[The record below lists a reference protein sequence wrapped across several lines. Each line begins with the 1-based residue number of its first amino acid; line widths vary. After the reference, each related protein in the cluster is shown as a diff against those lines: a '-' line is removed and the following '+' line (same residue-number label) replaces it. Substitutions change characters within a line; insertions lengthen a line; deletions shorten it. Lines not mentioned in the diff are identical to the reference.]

1 MKPITNVSP
10 LRVPPFLSH
19 HLQTSNSKMGDRA
32 YATSGSAQNPL
43 PAPPGRTVNG
53 AATNGSAAPKPVPAV
68 PPRVVPP
75 YQYRPKPYPP
85 SRSRYRSRRN
95 WCCTCCL
102 WFTLLLIGLVF
113 LAAIAAGVLYVL
125 YHPRK
130 PTFNVTSLRLINLNV
145 SSSSDLLSARL
156 NFTVTARNPNQK
168 ISFSY
173 GDVSISTFSG
183 SVDLADGSIP
193 AFMLDPNNVS
203 IIPVSLSS
211 SGRSIDPSEATDLMK
226 KKTYPLE
233 IELDTKAGVK
243 IGKLR
248 SFKIAI
254 RVSCTGISVGVA
266 KVVSMAPSPSPKSP
280 PPPPPSIDA
289 KCKPK
294 IKILSWTF

>member
-1 MKPITNVSP
+1 
-10 LRVPPFLSH
+10 
-19 HLQTSNSKMGDRA
+19 MGDRA
-32 YATSGSAQNPL
+32 YATTGNAQNPL
-43 PAPPGRTVNG
+43 PVPPGRTLNG
-53 AATNGSAAPKPVPAV
+53 ATTNGTTPKPVPAV
-68 PPRVVPP
+68 PPRAVPP

-85 SRSRYRSRRN
+85 PRSRYTSRRN
-95 WCCTCCL
+95 WCCRCCL
-102 WFTLLLIGLVF
+102 WLTLILIGLVF

-125 YHPRK
+125 YHPQK
-130 PTFNVTSLRLINLNV
+130 PTFNVTSLRLIDLNV

-173 GDVSISTFSG
+173 GDVSISAFSN

-193 AFMLDPNNVS
+193 AFLLDPNNVT

-211 SGRSIDPSEATDLMK
+211 SGRSVDPSEASDLMK
-226 KKTYPLE
+226 KKSYPLE

-243 IGKLR
+243 IGRLR

-254 RVSCTGISVGVA
+254 RVSCTGISA
-266 KVVSMAPSPSPKSP
+266 KESKVVSMAPSPSPRVP

>member
-1 MKPITNVSP
+1 
-10 LRVPPFLSH
+10 
-19 HLQTSNSKMGDRA
+19 MGDRA

-53 AATNGSAAPKPVPAV
+53 AATNGTAAPKPVPSV
-68 PPRVVPP
+68 PPRVPAVPP
-75 YQYRPKPYPP
+75 YQYRPKPYPPP

-130 PTFNVTSLRLINLNV
+130 PTFNVTSLRLTSLNV

-156 NFTVTARNPNQK
+156 SFTVTARNPNQK
-168 ISFSY
+168 IFFSY
-173 GDVSISTFSG
+173 GDVSISAYSN

-193 AFMLDPNNVS
+193 AFLLDPNNVT

-211 SGRSIDPSEATDLMK
+211 SGRSVDPSEATDLMK
-226 KKTYPLE
+226 RKSYPLE
-233 IELDTKAGVK
+233 IVLDTKAGVK
-243 IGKLR
+243 IGRLR

-254 RVSCTGISVGVA
+254 RVSCTGISAGVA
-266 KVVSMAPSPSPKSP
+266 KAVSMAPSPSSKLP

>member
-1 MKPITNVSP
+1 
-10 LRVPPFLSH
+10 
-19 HLQTSNSKMGDRA
+19 MGDRA
-32 YATSGSAQNPL
+32 YATTGAAQNPL
-43 PAPPGRTVNG
+43 PVPPGRTANG
-53 AATNGSAAPKPVPAV
+53 ATTNGTTPKPVPAV
-68 PPRVVPP
+68 PPRAVPP

-85 SRSRYRSRRN
+85 PRSRYTSRRN

-102 WFTLLLIGLVF
+102 WFTLILIGLVF

-130 PTFNVTSLRLINLNV
+130 PTFNVTSLRLIDLNV
-145 SSSSDLLSARL
+145 SSSSDLLTARL

-173 GDVSISTFSG
+173 GDVSISAFSD

-193 AFMLDPNNVS
+193 AFVLDPNNVT

-211 SGRSIDPSEATDLMK
+211 SGRSVDPSEASDLMK
-226 KKTYPLE
+226 KKSYPLE

-243 IGKLR
+243 IGRLR

-254 RVSCTGISVGVA
+254 RVSCTGISVKES
-266 KVVSMAPSPSPKSP
+266 KVVSMAPSPSPRVP